1 MNTCKK
7 LLVLGAA
14 VVATVVGTAPPSSA
28 ATTTI
33 TRSIGWASFDSSTDT
48 VCFQDTDR
56 LNGHEVG
63 ARLWKNGQP
72 VFEGGTVF
80 DEWGIDCR
88 QVPGLTQGATYNF
101 ELCGLDFGWQWRECT
116 PRQQVVA

>member
-1 MNTCKK
+1 MNGGRK
-7 LLVLGAA
+7 LLVLASV
-14 VVATVVGTAPPSSA
+14 VVAAVVGTAPPSSA

-33 TRSIGWASFDSSTDT
+33 TRSIGWASFNSSTDT

-56 LNGHEVG
+56 TNSHEVG
-63 ARLWKNGQP
+63 AALWKNGQM
-72 VFEGGTVF
+72 VFFGGTDF

-101 ELCGLDFGWQWRECT
+101 ELCGIDMGWQTRECT